1 MKIKK
6 RANKKVRMG
15 SQTSQKSLN
24 AMLDM
29 ELKTVPSQPSY
40 AVAKR
45 ENEREERKG
54 FDD

>member
-1 MKIKK
+1 MCVEK

-24 AMLDM
+24 SMLDA

-45 ENEREERKG
+45 ENERKERKG
-54 FDD
+54 LR

>member
-1 MKIKK
+1 MCVEK
-6 RANKKVRMG
+6 RASKKVRMD
-15 SQTSQKSLN
+15 SRTSQKSLN
-24 AMLDM
+24 AMLDV

-54 FDD
+54 L

>member
-29 ELKTVPSQPSY
+29 EHKTVPSQPSY
-40 AVAKR
+40 AVAKERMR
-45 ENEREERKG
+45 EKREERKG
-54 FDD
+54 L

>member
-6 RANKKVRMG
+6 SANNKVRRG

-24 AMLDM
+24 AMLDV

-45 ENEREERKG
+45 EKREKG